1 VRFRLGGGLAAVA
14 VVAAALLPVGPVD
27 ERPLHLVASGDSGP
41 FVGLFA
47 HPSGVTLSQL
57 DPVTLE
63 RLGSSVEVGAV
74 LASSFSPDRRA
85 VALAGRDALRVV
97 TLDDMTPKPQAIA
110 LGGQAAALLW
120 ADSDRVVALLTRPGA
135 MTAET
140 VDLANGVVRR
150 GPNLGGQPLAIAT
163 TRDALV
169 ALVAPP
175 NAIAAARLVII
186 RPGATRTVALA
197 RVRAGTVVSR
207 RPGELPSRRAPGLA
221 VDPDADRAYVV
232 DPDGT
237 VAVVDLRRATVS
249 YRTPTRPQSAF
260 RRFAAWL
267 QPAAEAKGFDG
278 PSRTAVWLGD
288 GRLAVV
294 GSDDTI
300 RRVPGRGYVATSQP
314 AGLEIVDTRTWTAR
328 TVDPGASSVDVADG
342 LLIATGSSWTSE
354 TNRPKGIGLVGYGPV
369 LTPELH
375 LYDRRAV
382 YVFALIGGRAYVSA
396 GGKQL
401 DVVDLASG
409 SVVAR
414 RPFEGMPRLLVPIP

>member
-1 VRFRLGGGLAAVA
+1 VRVGLGGGLAAVA
-14 VVAAALLPVGPVD
+14 VVAALLPVGPAD
-27 ERPLHLVASGDSGP
+27 ERPLHLVAPGASGP

-63 RLGSSVEVGAV
+63 RRGPGVEVGTV

-85 VALAGRDALRVV
+85 VALAGRAALRVV

-120 ADSDRVVALLTRPGA
+120 AGSDRVVALLTRPGA

-150 GPNLGGQPLAIAT
+150 GPNVGGQPLAIAT

-169 ALVAPP
+169 ALVAPQ
-175 NAIAAARLVII
+175 NTIAAARLMIL
-186 RPGATRTVALA
+186 RPGSTRTVALA
-197 RVRAGTVVSR
+197 RVRAGTVVSLR
-207 RPGELPSRRAPGLA
+207 RPGQLPSRRAPGLA

-232 DPDGT
+232 DPGGA

-300 RRVPGRGYVATSQP
+300 RRVPGRYVATSQP
-314 AGLEIVDTRTWTAR
+314 AGLEVVDTRTWTAR

-342 LLIATGSSWTSE
+342 LLLATGSSWASE
-354 TNRPKGIGLVGYGPV
+354 TNRPKGIGLVGYGPE

-382 YVFALIGGRAYVSA
+382 YVFALLGGRAYVSA

-414 RPFEGMPRLLVPIP
+414 RPFAGMPRLLVPTP